1 MAVPSLEVTLFIVPS
16 LVAYDWVFSLVA
28 DQAGS
33 AAHAP
38 QGVGFK
44 ARGSDSTGAEQAG
57 LDIE

>member
-1 MAVPSLEVTLFIVPS
+1 LFIVPS